1 MNELANLEF
10 NVSYTPS
17 EITIQNEEQ
26 LKLLVAKTTEHYSS
40 LIFDHD
46 NIPEA
51 KKARADLNKIVTM
64 LDNQRKTVKKSY
76 NEPLKAFEEKL
87 KAYTAQVKETSENI
101 NQSIRTFEDG
111 EKEKRLNKITELIEE
126 VAVNYEVEPAEI
138 EIESAWLNVASF
150 TKGGEPTK
158 KTLEEVTSKMTLV
171 SNEKKRVLNEKTV
184 IANYAK
190 AVELDAESWVSL
202 VDYGK
207 AAPEIMC
214 EMDQAV
220 VNRRKQKELEEQQK
234 AQQAEYET
242 AMKKL
247 REQQVDE
254 VLIDKETGEI
264 LSEPENEAPSFDEE
278 LANEFD
284 ATEKEMTVVLKLTGT
299 ETKLRLLNQYIIDNG
314 IGVEAM

>member
-1 MNELANLEF
+1 MNELASLEF

-26 LKLLVAKTTEHYSS
+26 LKLLVDKTTEHYES
-40 LIFDHD
+40 LIFDSE

-101 NQSIRTFEDG
+101 NQSIRTFEDN
-111 EKEKRLNKITELIEE
+111 EKEKRLNKIVELIEE

-138 EIESAWLNVASF
+138 EIENTWLNVASF
-150 TKGGEPTK
+150 TKSGEPTK

-171 SNEKKRVLNEKTV
+171 SNEKKRVANEKTV
-184 IANYAK
+184 IVNYAK

-207 AAPEIMC
+207 TAPEIMR

-220 VNRRKQKELEEQQK
+220 INRRKQKELEEQQK
-234 AQQAEYET
+234 ARQSEYEE

-264 LSEPENEAPSFDEE
+264 LSESENETLSFDEE
-278 LANEFD
+278 LANGFD
-284 ATEKEMTVVLKLTGT
+284 ANEKEMTVILKLTGT
-299 ETKLRLLNQYIIDNG
+299 ETKLRLLNQYIIENG